1 MMEEKAKVVSEAK
14 DGWVM
19 VEVESKS
26 ACHSCHNEESC
37 GTSAVAKAFTPKTQ
51 VFSIETYLDLQPNEV
66 VKIGLPESVV
76 LKAAALVY
84 LLPLAGFF
92 IMAGLATLFL
102 VRLDLIS
109 FSSQSGDLPTI
120 IFGGLGAV
128 IAWFLGR
135 KKAKELEQ
143 EASPVIIERLGQ
155 SINTPMTIGQT
166 GQK

>member
-1 MMEEKAKVVSEAK
+1 MMEEKAKVVSPVK

-26 ACHSCHNEESC
+26 ACHSCHNEDSC

-51 VFSIETYLDLQPNEV
+51 VFSIETNLELQPDEL
-66 VKIGLPESVV
+66 VKIGLPESVI

-92 IMAGLATLFL
+92 VMASLATLFL
-102 VRLDLIS
+102 VRLDLIT
-109 FSSQSGDLPTI
+109 FSSQSGDLPSI
-120 IFGGLGAV
+120 IFGGFGAV

-143 EASPVIIERLGQ
+143 EANPVIIERLGH
-155 SINTPMTIGQT
+155 SINTSLTNS
-166 GQK
+166 